1 VIRSQAID
9 LGGDRSR
16 RPLLGPGGFA
26 PPAAGR
32 GRSAPL
38 LVRVPTN
45 RVEDILARR
54 TSMGREGSQANQ
66 PRRNESPREPRTT
79 LLERD
84 PPLDQRPLA
93 SGGWW
98 VTGAPSPLGGGPPTF
113 IMPTNQFAGIVA
125 RLHRSSRRRTNEAT
139 QSDR

>member
-1 VIRSQAID
+1 MIRSQAID

-66 PRRNESPREPRTT
+66 PRRNESPRAPRTT